1 MLYLM
6 TIRYLNNPVT
16 GQGDFLFPVGNDEIV
31 DTAML
36 YLMTIRYLN
45 SPVTGQGD
53 FLWMDQSYCVFFCAD
68 KKFQTIAK
76 KKTSAQFKSML
87 KSIWQLR
94 FSLLCI
100 PYKTK

>member
-76 KKTSAQFKSML
+76 KIVLNSSQ
-87 KSIWQLR
+87 
-94 FSLLCI
+94 C
-100 PYKTK
+100 

>member
-53 FLWMDQSYCVFFCAD
+53 FLFPISSDVLPVF
-68 KKFQTIAK
+68 
-76 KKTSAQFKSML
+76 L
-87 KSIWQLR
+87 KLPQNNL
-94 FSLLCI
+94 I
-100 PYKTK
+100 PIYIYVFVIPFFVN